1 MCSVYVFL
9 LLLLFVCAILSVLCL
24 QVAAERG
31 EARRRPIII
40 NSDGNGNGEP
50 NGNGG
55 CSKSSKCRRGYASS
69 SDDDGGSGGGASS
82 GYDGY
87 RCVVRQLCSGT
98 VQP

>member
-9 LLLLFVCAILSVLCL
+9 LLLLFVCTILSVLCL

-40 NSDGNGNGEP
+40 NSDGNGEP

>member
-1 MCSVYVFL
+1 MFL
-9 LLLLFVCAILSVLCL
+9 LLLLFVCTILSVLCL

-40 NSDGNGNGEP
+40 INSKSKGNGEP
-50 NGNGG
+50 NDNDGR
-55 CSKSSKCRRGYASS
+55 SKSSKCRRGYASS
-69 SDDDGGSGGGASS
+69 SDDDDGGGSS